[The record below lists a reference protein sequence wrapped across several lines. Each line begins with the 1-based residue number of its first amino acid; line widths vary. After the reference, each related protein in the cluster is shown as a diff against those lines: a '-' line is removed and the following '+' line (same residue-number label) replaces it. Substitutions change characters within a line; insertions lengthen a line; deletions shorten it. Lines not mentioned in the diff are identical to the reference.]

1 VTTALVIRGS
11 LVVPESLLRKRDKIV
26 SLLKKLSPPQSTIDL
41 VAEAD
46 CLIASHGFVHINDL
60 PRAKVCGSKKA
71 AKEVRRL
78 GQLVNNLRR
87 HIKTMHETA
96 IEAVDRHAK
105 RHVLLIED
113 DMERLE
119 RAAEIAV
126 KAIESAP
133 PSGDVMGPPEKKAAK
148 QLTTV
153 AAVVFRRVSGRPAT
167 DPKFFP
173 FLAALF
179 AILGE
184 RASAQSQV
192 RLMELSRQEK
202 CT

>member
-1 VTTALVIRGS
+1 
-11 LVVPESLLRKRDKIV
+11 
-26 SLLKKLSPPQSTIDL
+26 

-46 CLIASHGFVHINDL
+46 CLVASHGFVHINDL

-78 GQLVNNLRR
+78 GQLANNLRR

-96 IEAVDRHAK
+96 IEAVNQRAQ
-105 RHVLLIED
+105 RHVLLTED
-113 DMERLE
+113 DMEHLE
-119 RAAEIAV
+119 WAASVAV
-126 KAIESAP
+126 KAIESGLQ
-133 PSGDVMGPPEKKAAK
+133 SDDVMGPPKKKAAK

-153 AAVVFRRVSGRPAT
+153 ATLVFRRVSGRPAT

-184 RASAQSQV
+184 PASAQSQV
-192 RLMELSRQEK
+192 KSLELSRQK
-202 CT
+202 TRT